1 MSSNSQV
8 LNTGQQ
14 ATTNYS
20 TSKLIIGDNEF
31 EQATY
36 TNNDSYDDLEL
47 SEGLVLGR
55 IAADNEVTAMTSGAS
70 DGSQFP
76 IGVLF
81 GDVTIPA
88 GESATVTMVTSGRIN
103 ENSISLSGSDTLATV
118 VSDKTI
124 RDRIGSDSI
133 GLVLVGSEDL
143 TNYDNN

>member
-1 MSSNSQV
+1 MSSNEQV

-14 ATTNYS
+14 ATTNYN

-31 EQATY
+31 EKATY
-36 TNNDSYDDLEL
+36 TNDGYESVTL

-55 IAADNEVTAMTSGAS
+55 IASSNEVTAMTSGAT

-76 IGVLF
+76 IGVLL
-81 GDVTIPA
+81 GDVTVDI
-88 GESATVTMVTSGRIN
+88 GESVTVTMVTAGRIN
-103 ENSISLSGSDTLATV
+103 ENSISLSGEDTLATV
-118 VSDKTI
+118 VSDRTI
-124 RDRIGSDSI
+124 RDRIGADSI